1 MEMRGNTLWNED
13 MIVFLIYADRINS
26 SINCFHTVLM
36 VTILLHDPVC
46 VMCSSKVYTECRMQ

>member
-13 MIVFLIYADRINS
+13 MIVFSIYADQINS

-46 VMCSSKVYTECRMQ
+46 NVFI